1 MKRPFYGEGKNT
13 VLLQE
18 EWKNVAEETNDDAD
32 VNAKANK
39 FLDKNK
45 DVVVTMKE
53 ERNTLKYQ
61 ESINVDIKTLPVKNN
76 HFGYQYMKLFIIH
89 ILK

>member
-1 MKRPFYGEGKNT
+1 MKRPFYGEGKNP

-61 ESINVDIKTLPVKNN
+61 ESINVDIKN
-76 HFGYQYMKLFIIH
+76 IAS
-89 ILK
+89 